1 MGTVGENG
9 HPMRGVGELV
19 GCFSSNQLDIWYDML
34 EFQGITGNPLSF
46 LFFFSMAQLFFH
58 CFFLFFFRGWGGIL
72 LRHVELFKV
81 WLHQKMLQT

>member
-46 LFFFSMAQLFFH
+46 LFFFLHGPVVFS
-58 CFFLFFFRGWGGIL
+58 LFFFVLLPGVGGDF
-72 LRHVELFKV
+72 VEAC
-81 WLHQKMLQT
+81 